1 MSFLTSCSCNS
12 SPGLKARHEVHGL
25 MLTSRDAEEHS
36 HKFTYIKLKLTTTKE
51 RSLGTLFIILVLIAL
66 FAFVSRWS
74 LGTKNE
80 ALFVSR
86 AKTLPVKR
94 GEKRSMGTRIP
105 LFSIDLP

>member
-12 SPGLKARHEVHGL
+12 SPGLKARHKVHDL
-25 MLTSRDAEEHS
+25 MLTSRNAEEQS
-36 HKFTYIKLKLTTTKE
+36 HNHDIKLKLTTTKE

-66 FAFVSRWS
+66 FAFVGRWS

-94 GEKRSMGTRIP
+94 GEKRPMGTRIP
-105 LFSIDLP
+105 LFSINLP